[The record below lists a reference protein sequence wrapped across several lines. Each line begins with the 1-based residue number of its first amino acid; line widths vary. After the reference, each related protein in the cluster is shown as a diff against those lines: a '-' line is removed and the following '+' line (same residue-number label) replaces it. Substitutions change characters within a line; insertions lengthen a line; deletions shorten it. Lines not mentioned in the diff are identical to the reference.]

1 MVGVDFGVA
10 QAALLRQ
17 PDNIDWNLQARYSM
31 GMEQR
36 GLPFSRIRCPRSDQ
50 SGFTVQSHRAT
61 HLIAFAEPAYPAAA
75 KTHGIEGTVLL
86 DAVIDRE
93 GAIKD
98 LSARTGHPW
107 LAESALETVRQWRYR
122 PTTIN
127 GIPVEV
133 QTEIEVTFTS
143 PDSAVSA

>member
-1 MVGVDFGVA
+1 
-10 QAALLRQ
+10 
-17 PDNIDWNLQARYSM
+17 M

-122 PTTIN
+122 PYLLN
-127 GIPVEV
+127 GKPVRM
-133 QTEIEVTFTS
+133 QTQITVLFKQ
-143 PDSAVSA
+143 P

>member
-1 MVGVDFGVA
+1 
-10 QAALLRQ
+10 
-17 PDNIDWNLQARYSM
+17 
-31 GMEQR
+31 MERR
-36 GLPFSRIRCPRSDQ
+36 GLPFSRIRCPRSDPG
-50 SGFTVQSHRAT
+50 GFTVRSHRAT

-75 KTHGIEGTVLL
+75 RAHGIEGTVLL
-86 DAVIDRE
+86 DAVIDLE

-107 LAESALETVRQWRYR
+107 LAESALETVRRWRYR

-133 QTEIEVTFTS
+133 QTEIDVTFTL
-143 PDSAVSA
+143 PDSVVSC

>member
-1 MVGVDFGVA
+1 
-10 QAALLRQ
+10 
-17 PDNIDWNLQARYSM
+17 M

-36 GLPFSRIRCPRSDQ
+36 GLPFSRIRCPRSDPG
-50 SGFTVQSHRAT
+50 GFTVQAHRAT
-61 HLIAFAEPAYPAAA
+61 HLIAFAEPAYPAPA

-107 LAESALETVRQWRYR
+107 LAESALETVGQWRFR
-122 PTTIN
+122 TTTIN
-127 GIPVEV
+127 GIPVEI
-133 QTEIEVTFTS
+133 QTEIQVTFTL
-143 PDSAVSA
+143 PDSVVSS

>member
-1 MVGVDFGVA
+1 
-10 QAALLRQ
+10 
-17 PDNIDWNLQARYSM
+17 M

-36 GLPFSRIRCPRSDQ
+36 RLPFSRIRCPRSDP
-50 SGFTVQSHRAT
+50 SGFTVQTHRAR

-75 KTHGIEGTVLL
+75 KTHRIEGKVLL
-86 DAVIDRE
+86 DTVIDRE

-107 LAESALETVRQWRYR
+107 LAKSALETVRQWRYR

-133 QTEIEVTFTS
+133 QTEIEVTFTL
-143 PDSAVSA
+143 PDSVVSS

>member
-1 MVGVDFGVA
+1 MGSLPIHPFSRSFRK
-10 QAALLRQ
+10 LRNQ
-17 PDNIDWNLQARYSM
+17 SGLGGQLPLNQHIDRTPEARYSM
-31 GMEQR
+31 GMEPR
-36 GLPFSRIRCPRSDQ
+36 GLPFSRIRCPRSDPG
-50 SGFTVQSHRAT
+50 GFTIQSHRAT

-75 KTHGIEGTVLL
+75 KTHGIEGTVIL

-98 LSARTGHPW
+98 LSARTSHPW
-107 LAESALETVRQWRYR
+107 LAESALETVRQCRYR

-133 QTEIEVTFTS
+133 Q
-143 PDSAVSA
+143 

>member
-1 MVGVDFGVA
+1 
-10 QAALLRQ
+10 
-17 PDNIDWNLQARYSM
+17 M

-36 GLPFSRIRCPRSDQ
+36 GLPFSRIRCPRSDP
-50 SGFTVQSHRAT
+50 SGFTVQTHRAT
-61 HLIAFAEPAYPAAA
+61 HLIAFAEPDYPAAA
-75 KTHGIEGTVLL
+75 KTHRIEGTVLL

-98 LSARTGHPW
+98 LSVRTGHPW
-107 LAESALETVRQWRYR
+107 LAESARETVQHWRYR

-133 QTEIEVTFTS
+133 QTEIQVIFTL
-143 PDSAVSA
+143 PDSVASS